1 MSKKETAKKVVGFLL
16 FARAFNQRNLTSLG
30 LVIFFFVL
38 CWMSGMR
45 IDAVPKLSPDRASF
59 GGVAGVGDDR
69 VPPPIGTGKVR
80 PEDRSDTR
88 GTPVVKPKKN
98 EINRSSSIEDEDKKE
113 DVAPSEDPLSA
124 IEKRVRGRDK
134 GE

>member
-1 MSKKETAKKVVGFLL
+1 MSKKETAKKVVGFLF

-38 CWMSGMR
+38 CWISGMR

-59 GGVAGVGDDR
+59 GGVSGVGDDNLS
-69 VPPPIGTGKVR
+69 R
-80 PEDRSDTR
+80 PQGGSQGRAVENQAIPTARPR
-88 GTPVVKPKKN
+88 KN
-98 EINRSSSIEDEDKKE
+98 EINRSSSEEVGDKKE
-113 DVAPSEDPLSA
+113 ENIPSEDPLSA
-124 IEKRVRGRDK
+124 IEKRVKGRVQ

>member
-1 MSKKETAKKVVGFLL
+1 MNKKETAKKVVGFLL

-38 CWMSGMR
+38 CWLSGMR

-69 VPPPIGTGKVR
+69 VPPPLGTGKVR
-80 PEDRSDTR
+80 PEDRTDSR
-88 GTPVVKPKKN
+88 SVPMVGPRKN
-98 EINRSSSIEDEDKKE
+98 EINRSSSTDQEDKRE
-113 DVAPSEDPLSA
+113 DVAPNEDPLSA
-124 IEKRVRGRDK
+124 IEKRVKGRGK